1 MRNTLKRI
9 GQEMA
14 DIIDL
19 DFYRKFKIV
28 LPMRP
33 SKLAKTSGL
42 KITQNYTRPFRR
54 KRRLEVENKKKEK

>member
-1 MRNTLKRI
+1 
-9 GQEMA
+9 MA

-42 KITQNYTRPFRR
+42 RITQNYTRPFRR
-54 KRRLEVENKKKEK
+54 KRRLEVENQKKEK